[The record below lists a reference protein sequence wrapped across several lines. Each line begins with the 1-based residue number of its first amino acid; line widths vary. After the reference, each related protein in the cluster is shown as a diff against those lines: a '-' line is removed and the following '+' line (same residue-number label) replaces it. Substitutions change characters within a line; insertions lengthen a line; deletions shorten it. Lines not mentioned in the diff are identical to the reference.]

1 VPTSRFLFWN
11 INRKPLA
18 PVIADLAHEQRA
30 DIVALVECDIES
42 HVLLKALNS
51 AEGGDFHLAHGLSKG
66 IRIFT
71 RFSRNFV
78 TQIFDGESER
88 LVIRRLSLPARS
100 EILLCVPHL
109 PSKLHQTDTD
119 QLFHCTELAG
129 RIAAEEDK
137 VGHQRT
143 VLVGDL
149 NMNPFETGVVTASG
163 LHAVMSR
170 EVARGLSRTV
180 QGREYR
186 FFYNPMWNH
195 FGDANSDTAGSY
207 FYDASKQV
215 SYFWNVFDQVL
226 IRPELASAFDPASL
240 QILKSVGNESLVRGN
255 GRPDS
260 TTYSDHLPIVF
271 ELAF

>member
-1 VPTSRFLFWN
+1 LFWN

-18 PVIADLAHEQRA
+18 PVIADLAHEQKV
-30 DIVALVECDIES
+30 DVVVLIECNIEP
-42 HVLLKALNS
+42 HILLTALNS
-51 AEGGDFHLAHGLSKG
+51 SGGDDFHLSPGLSKA

-71 RFSRNFV
+71 RFSRSFL
-78 TQIFDGESER
+78 TRIFDSESER

-100 EILLCVPHL
+100 EILVCVAHL
-109 PSKLHQTDTD
+109 PSKLRWTSED
-119 QLFHCTELAG
+119 QSFECTNIAR
-129 RIAAEEDK
+129 RIASEEDK
-137 VGHQRT
+137 AGHQRT
-143 VLVGDL
+143 VLVGDF
-149 NMNPFETGVVTASG
+149 NMNPFEPGVVAAGG

-170 EVARGLSRTV
+170 EVASSRSRTV

-195 FGDANSDTAGSY
+195 FGDANSNTAGSY
-207 FYDASKQV
+207 FYGASKPI

-226 IRPELASAFDPASL
+226 IRPELAERFDSNSL
-240 QILKSVGNESLVRGN
+240 QILKSAGKSSLVRGD
-255 GRPDS
+255 GRPDG